1 MVAGRRTGREATR
14 ARIVAA
20 FLRLATERGID
31 ATTTRAIAEEAGVNE
46 LTLFRHF
53 GDKATL
59 AREAVRAAAPTE
71 LLRAHRPVID
81 VSTPE
86 ATVAGLA
93 ACLRFLRDQMLDR
106 QDLLQFA
113 LAEARRHPELREEL
127 LAGPRQAG
135 ALLADAL
142 RQAGPRLRAEVDPQ
156 AAMLSLEGLLLLT
169 VLWTTHGWMTLDRPA
184 WDSLLE
190 SAVRVL
196 VDVSP

>member
-1 MVAGRRTGREATR
+1 MVAGRRAGREATR
-14 ARIVAA
+14 ARILEA

-71 LLRAHRPVID
+71 LLRAQRPAID

-127 LAGPRQAG
+127 LAGPQQAG

-142 RQAGPRLRAEVDPQ
+142 LQAGPRLRPEVDPQ
-156 AAMLSLEGLLLLT
+156 AAALSLEGLLLLT
-169 VLWTTHGWMTLDRPA
+169 VLWTTHGWMTLDREA

-190 SAVRVL
+190 AAVRVL
-196 VDVSP
+196 VEVSP